1 MEEPETV
8 ISGKYDYKRVLIL
21 ETIKKYFDYTQDGLY
36 NYTIYKK
43 KNVKKQ
49 VTVGS
54 VWMNSLFN
62 EVVIT
67 GNPDDFMDV
76 TGELKEYGFKVSF
89 LGEGILDS
97 KL

>member
-8 ISGKYDYKRVLIL
+8 IPGKYEYKRVLIL

-43 KNVKKQ
+43 KNIKKRI
-49 VTVGS
+49 GS
-54 VWMNSLFN
+54 IWLNSLFN

-67 GNPDDFMDV
+67 GNPDDFKDV
-76 TGELKEYGFKVSF
+76 AGELKEYGLKVGF
-89 LGEGILDS
+89 FG
-97 KL
+97 